1 MIQLDRKELIERR
14 TNVENRDSK
23 EKRIADRIEAFLNG
37 NVGMYVPIK
46 GEVNIF
52 DDFKRNRNI
61 YLPIV
66 EDDENMNFYKFTGKL
81 YKGTFGTYNP
91 SNKTK
96 IDPLDLDV
104 IIVPLVGFYKTNRMG
119 YGKGYYDRYLKKT
132 QAIKIGIA
140 FDCQELDSMD
150 IKKTDVPLDLIV
162 TESRTIWE

>member
-1 MIQLDRKELIERR
+1 MDRKEIIERR
-14 TNVENRDSK
+14 MNVENRDSK
-23 EKRIADRIEAFLNG
+23 EKRIADRLEAFLNG

-52 DDFKRNRNI
+52 DDYKRNRNI

-66 EDDENMNFYKFTGKL
+66 EDDTTMNFYKFTGKL
-81 YKGTFGTYNP
+81 YKGLFGTYNP
-91 SNKTK
+91 SNKTM

-132 QAIKIGIA
+132 QAVKIGIA
-140 FDCQELDSMD
+140 FDCQELDSME
-150 IKKTDVPLDLIV
+150 IKKTDVPLDLII